1 MRDSKNR
8 YSVTPLA
15 HNLKISR
22 RGRGPGCNGKALH
35 PKMEP
40 LHGARSGSLTGLPLQ
55 NVDRLNAREAS
66 ATARRERVDIVGH
79 RFASS
84 KALFT
89 TSSLGLFKYGSMAW
103 KESHPPTDITTR
115 GFI

>member
-1 MRDSKNR
+1 M
-8 YSVTPLA
+8 
-15 HNLKISR
+15 
-22 RGRGPGCNGKALH
+22 
-35 PKMEP
+35 
-40 LHGARSGSLTGLPLQ
+40 SLGTWVLG
-55 NVDRLNAREAS
+55 
-66 ATARRERVDIVGH
+66 VDIVGH
-79 RFASS
+79 RSASS

>member
-1 MRDSKNR
+1 MHDQ
-8 YSVTPLA
+8 
-15 HNLKISR
+15 SR
-22 RGRGPGCNGKALH
+22 
-35 PKMEP
+35 
-40 LHGARSGSLTGLPLQ
+40 TW
-55 NVDRLNAREAS
+55 
-66 ATARRERVDIVGH
+66 ATRHELGQ

-84 KALFT
+84 KELFT